1 MKKFLVTIMCIVTMI
16 VCGCFSDGIPEIPGK
31 IKTIDTTF
39 SQMKIRYGYSLLEDS
54 KDLAW
59 KRLAQ
64 ARACTGGYELQNV
77 DELNFYLHA
86 QGRHALIGTK
96 DNEIMFYGYRNP
108 ILSARVKNYL
118 PANAVDV
125 KPKVIKLY
133 DNPNTNVN
141 LYVWEMENGYLTM
154 YVYVLAPQY
163 PYYEQYPDYIAYFK
177 NKKYLPKDQ
186 K

>member
-1 MKKFLVTIMCIVTMI
+1 MIMCIITMI

-54 KDLAW
+54 QDLAW
-59 KRLAQ
+59 KKLAQ
-64 ARACTGGYELQNV
+64 ARACEGGYELQNV
-77 DELNFYLHA
+77 DELDFYLHA
-86 QGRHALIGTK
+86 QGRHALIGIK
-96 DNEIMFYGYRNP
+96 DNEIMFYGYKSP
-108 ILSARVKNYL
+108 IHSARVKNYL

-125 KPKVIKLY
+125 KPKIIKLY
-133 DNPNTNVN
+133 DNPNNRINPNVN

-154 YVYVLAPQY
+154 YVHVLAPQQ
-163 PYYEQYPDYIAYFK
+163 PYYEQFPDSIAYFK
-177 NKKYLPKDQ
+177 NKKYFPKDQ